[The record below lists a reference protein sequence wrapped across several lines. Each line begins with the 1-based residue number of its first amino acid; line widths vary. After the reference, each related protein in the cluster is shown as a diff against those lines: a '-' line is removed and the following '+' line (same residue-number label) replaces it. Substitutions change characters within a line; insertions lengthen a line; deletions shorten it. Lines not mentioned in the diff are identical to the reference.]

1 MPADRLG
8 GRRPQTAA
16 IPWSAPHTAQKA
28 TLPVRCKKQ
37 TLRPVIQRILILSAG
52 VATLCPTAAERV
64 QSGVLAA
71 YDFAST
77 EGAVVKDRS
86 GVVPALDLRIDR
98 PGNVRR
104 QPGSVEIRNT
114 AAIRSNKP
122 PTKILNAVKRS
133 NALTVE
139 VWFRSADLT
148 QEGPARLFT
157 ISGDTSNR
165 NLTLGQE
172 GPALQARL
180 RTTRTSNNGMP
191 AIETGRLLKTTLTHA
206 VYTRDALGKG
216 GELAG
221 QIKIALGRGGV
232 VAFEAVLGEQ
242 RRDLS
247 FK

>member
-1 MPADRLG
+1 MYKR
-8 GRRPQTAA
+8 Q
-16 IPWSAPHTAQKA
+16 
-28 TLPVRCKKQ
+28 
-37 TLRPVIQRILILSAG
+37 LILSTSI
-52 VATLCPTAAERV
+52 ATLSLTAAKRV

-104 QPGSVEIRNT
+104 QAGSVEIRNT
-114 AAIRSNKP
+114 AAIRSDKP

-139 VWFRSADLT
+139 VWFRSANLT

-165 NLTLGQE
+165 NVTLGQE

-206 VYTRDALGKG
+206 VYTRDALGKARLFVNG
-216 GELAG
+216 QLAKEQTTPG
-221 QIKIALGRGGV
+221 DDVRIGRNSIG
-232 VAFEAVLGEQ
+232 L
-242 RRDLS
+242 DSS
-247 FK
+247 FYR